1 MNPEIINVTLNKT
14 KEKLSYPIC
23 VGKGLFNHAGN
34 LLKPYILNKKIIIV
48 YDNFFS
54 GKRGNSEHLDTFY
67 ESIKKE
73 CNCLDSVGI
82 DGGDKTKT
90 MLQISN
96 LVEEILSFEIDR
108 DTIII
113 AFGGGVIGDIAGFAA
128 SILLRGLDFI
138 QVPTT
143 LLSQVDSSV
152 GGKTGVNG
160 SLGKNLLGSFHQPLA
175 VMTDTSILNS
185 LPDRELKAGFA
196 EVIKYGLISDEI
208 FFSWLNKN
216 YLRILNRDQNILK
229 IAILKSC
236 SIKADIIRNDEKESG
251 NRALL
256 NLGHTFAHAIESFG
270 DHDGRIVHGEAVA
283 IGICMA
289 FRFSCKLGFCLKK
302 DTDKVFNIFK
312 TSGLP
317 TSLREIPNLNIK
329 TSGMMDRF
337 KYDKKTK
344 KNKLTFILNNK
355 IGESFI
361 KNDINLL
368 ALENFINDE
377 IQCMNF

>member
-1 MNPEIINVTLNKT
+1 MNLETINVTLNK
-14 KEKLSYPIC
+14 KNKISSYPIF
-23 VGKGLFNHAGN
+23 VGKGLLTNAQN
-34 LLKPYILNKKIIIV
+34 LLKPYILNKKIV
-48 YDNFFS
+48 MVHDNYFS
-54 GKRGNSEHLDTFY
+54 TIEGHNNHLFTFY
-67 ESIKKE
+67 QSIKTD
-73 CNCLDSVGI
+73 CNCLNLVGI

-90 MLQISN
+90 MFQITN

-113 AFGGGVIGDIAGFAA
+113 AFGGGVIGDIVGFAA

-138 QVPTT
+138 QIPTT

-160 SLGKNLLGSFHQPLA
+160 SLGKNLIGSFHQPLA
-175 VMTDTSILNS
+175 VIADTSILSS

-196 EVIKYGLISDEI
+196 EIIKYGLISDKI
-208 FFSWLNKN
+208 FFSWLTKN
-216 YLRILNRDQNILK
+216 YLRILDRDEDILK
-229 IAILKSC
+229 YAILKSC
-236 SIKADIIRNDEKESG
+236 SIKASIIEDDEKETG

-270 DHDGRIVHGEAVA
+270 DHDGRIIHGEAVA

-289 FRFSCKLGFCLKK
+289 FKFSYKLGFCIKK
-302 DTDKVFNIFK
+302 DADQVVDIFK
-312 TSGLP
+312 ISGLP
-317 TSLREIPNLNIK
+317 TSLLHVPNLNIN
-329 TSGMMDRF
+329 TSAMMDKF

-344 KNKLTFILNNK
+344 NNKLTFILNNK

-361 KNDINLL
+361 KNDIDLL

-377 IQCMNF
+377 I